1 MSFLYWLESIRNPV
15 LDKIMSVITLLGD
28 EAAFLVLALLVCIA
42 VCCATEPG
50 TCSDGHRLVTTESRI
65 AD

>member
-1 MSFLYWLESIRNPV
+1 MRART
-15 LDKIMSVITLLGD
+15 M
-28 EAAFLVLALLVCIA
+28 EAIGKTIDAAIDAVFVLALLVCIA

-50 TCSDGHRLVTTESRI
+50 TCSDGHRPVTTESRI